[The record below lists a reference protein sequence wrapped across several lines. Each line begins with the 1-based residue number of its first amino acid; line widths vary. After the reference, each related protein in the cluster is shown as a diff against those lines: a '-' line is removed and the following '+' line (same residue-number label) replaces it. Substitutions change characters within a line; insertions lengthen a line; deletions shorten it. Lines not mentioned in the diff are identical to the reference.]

1 MLVDEL
7 SSGRRTLFRFV
18 AVVIG
23 LVVAG
28 VAGYVGFVAFVGSA
42 GSTAGGVMVLAAGTG
57 FAAFFS
63 PCSFPLLLTFLARRS
78 AESPTAAVV
87 SSVRVA
93 LGAGLLL
100 LLIAV
105 VIGLGGSALAG
116 IVEFQS
122 FGGRVFRLAIGIVLI
137 VFGLRQARVWVFSA
151 GWLDRVAAGSAR
163 LFDPSRVA
171 GASRRDVVY
180 GFGYLLAGFG

>member
-1 MLVDEL
+1 MDEL
-7 SSGRRTLFRFV
+7 TARRRTLFRFV

-28 VAGYVGFVAFVGSA
+28 VGGYGGFVAFVGSG
-42 GSTAGGVMVLAAGTG
+42 GSTATGVMVLAAGTG

-63 PCSFPLLLTFLARRS
+63 PCSFPLLLTVLARRS
-78 AESPTAAVV
+78 AESPTAAMV

-100 LLIAV
+100 LLIAG
-105 VIGLGGSALAG
+105 VIALSGSALAR
-116 IVEFQS
+116 IVEFDS
-122 FGGRVFRLAIGIVLI
+122 VSGRVFRLSIGMVLI
-137 VFGLRQARVWVFSA
+137 VFGLRQARLWVFRM
-151 GWLDRVAAGSAR
+151 GWLDRVAAASAR
-163 LFDPSRVA
+163 WFDPSRMA
-171 GASRRDVVY
+171 GASRRDVLY